1 MGSRKKD
8 SLYSG
13 GLTAK
18 MGGGVKGGGGGG
30 EKGAIHCTVQLFSI

>member
-13 GLTAK
+13 WLTAK
-18 MGGGVKGGGGGG
+18 MGRGVRGDGV
-30 EKGAIHCTVQLFSI
+30 EEEGAIHCTVQLFSI